1 MSSTP
6 APLLRP
12 RSPRLL
18 GGFARLA
25 CGLLVGSSLVALQ
38 AVPLQAASALL
49 ETVKQNPALAR
60 SLCERFKQF
69 NAQGKSATSN
79 ESIAWVAASQ
89 GLSPVDA
96 EVLSTYVIG
105 LHCPDVR

>member
-1 MSSTP
+1 M
-6 APLLRP
+6 AAGL
-12 RSPRLL
+12 
-18 GGFARLA
+18 
-25 CGLLVGSSLVALQ
+25 GLLLSQSP
-38 AVPLQAASALL
+38 VPAASALL

-60 SLCERFKQF
+60 SLCERFKQV
-69 NAQGKSATSN
+69 NAQGKSATSK
-79 ESIAWVAASQ
+79 ESIDWVASSQ

>member
-1 MSSTP
+1 MP
-6 APLLRP
+6 VHPLRNPRPWDFRLPGGLLALPLLLAVLP
-12 RSPRLL
+12 AGPSP
-18 GGFARLA
+18 
-25 CGLLVGSSLVALQ
+25 
-38 AVPLQAASALL
+38 AASALL
-49 ETVKQNPALAR
+49 ESVKENPALAR

-69 NAQGKSATSN
+69 NAQGKSATSA
-79 ESIAWVAASQ
+79 EAVSWVASTQ